1 LANIKVNGVGVAS
14 LEGVVLKP
22 NDRICLGASTMFLF
36 KHADREDQASLPDT
50 AESPITYNSALEEM
64 NNE

>member
-1 LANIKVNGVGVAS
+1 
-14 LEGVVLKP
+14 
-22 NDRICLGASTMFLF
+22 MFLF

-64 NNE
+64 NNEQNKA